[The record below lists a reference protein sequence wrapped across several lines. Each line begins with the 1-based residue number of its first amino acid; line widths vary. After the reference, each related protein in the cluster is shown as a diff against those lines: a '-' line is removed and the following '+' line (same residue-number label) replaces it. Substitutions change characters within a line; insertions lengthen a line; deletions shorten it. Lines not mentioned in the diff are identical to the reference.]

1 MTLEIVQTSPMGGKP
16 IILFPQKYF
25 TAYAIGIG
33 PFAGQ
38 RLWLWLRTLFQSC
51 TVSLLYFTSTKCIQS
66 FRVDQSCVK
75 CLRKCECN
83 AKFLVFSLF
92 GLKLDAIFLWSTWL
106 SNEAKSLI
114 QTETSP
120 CTSERWPN
128 TSRNK
133 RNTNFN
139 FSYARQVHK
148 EMGTWSVPGMTSLCT
163 LRKIPQ
169 IR

>member
-1 MTLEIVQTSPMGGKP
+1 MWFRIRKP
-16 IILFPQKYF
+16 FHGFGNCSDQPHGRETHNSFSTKVFHCLCHWDL
-25 TAYAIGIG
+25 G

-51 TVSLLYFTSTKCIQS
+51 TVSLLYFTRTKCIQS

-83 AKFLVFSLF
+83 AKFLVSSLF
-92 GLKLDAIFLWSTWL
+92 GLKLDATFLWSTWL

-133 RNTNFN
+133 RNTNLN
-139 FSYARQVHK
+139 FHTR
-148 EMGTWSVPGMTSLCT
+148 LCS
-163 LRKIPQ
+163 
-169 IR
+169 